1 MTRATNIWT
10 DDWAPDDDEGLRG
23 VRLLER
29 KPGTRLVAAVW
40 ELDPGKDSGPYHVH
54 HATEELLVVLR
65 GRPTLRTPDGER
77 QLDEGDV
84 AHFPPGA
91 PGAHQ
96 VLNRSDGVVRYLM
109 AAAHSPLDVIE
120 YVDES
125 KVLVWTLT
133 ESPQQGKPLFFA
145 HLLTGED
152 EDVTAYDADATDSA
166 ATGGGGGE
174 PRDDR

>member
-1 MTRATNIWT
+1 MRRATNIWT
-10 DDWAPDDDEGLRG
+10 EDWDPEDDAGHRG

-29 KPGTRLVAAVW
+29 SPGTRLVAAVW

-54 HATEELLVVLR
+54 HATEELVIMLR
-65 GRPTLRTPDGER
+65 GQATLRTPEGER
-77 QLDEGDV
+77 ELSEGEV
-84 AHFPPGA
+84 AHFPLGA
-91 PGAHQ
+91 AGAHQ

-109 AAAHSPLDVIE
+109 AASHSPLDVIE

-125 KVLVWTLT
+125 KVLVWTAT

-152 EDVTAYDADATDSA
+152 EDVAAYDADSTA
-166 ATGGGGGE
+166 AGGGGGE
-174 PRDDR
+174 PGDDR